1 MHSIGSDW
9 PVSSSIRSGFFGLGQ
24 FFFFALSWVEFWIKN
39 HDPYLVRELLG
50 VQEYGLYPQVY
61 LVHDHSYI
69 TRDKTGF
76 ITKIYRK
83 CDFHITI
90 CVLEYLS
97 PTSLFLTKS

>member
-1 MHSIGSDW
+1 MIHT
-9 PVSSSIRSGFFGLGQ
+9 
-24 FFFFALSWVEFWIKN
+24 A
-39 HDPYLVRELLG
+39 RELLR
-50 VQEYGLYPQVY
+50 VQKYGLYPQVY